1 MRRRLPRI
9 AFVGLLVGALV
20 TAPGG
25 AGATVTPGPGYLTI
39 SFGRTQWV
47 ATANCLPI
55 ANAVPLD
62 QVAADMASRGM
73 AGTGNVIVDRTRE
86 TGFLCVGYYMDEPGW
101 DRLAML
107 RDTYGWSF
115 VSASK
120 TYADITTLTASQQ
133 QDESCGT
140 LAAFEAHGHT
150 RAWGLFAYARNKSTT
165 TIQSQLVST
174 CFAYGR
180 RYGRT
185 VNSRSTVKA
194 PWFTTTDDVTG
205 GRCNDT
211 TLPCSS
217 LADVTRIYRSP
228 VDLAAKVNVA
238 PDTWRNLQFYRLV
251 TGTRGTTTGKGQRWD
266 CSGADW
272 HAHWTS
278 RPEVYCYND
287 FLSVLDAVPDAVVVT
302 DPAGVATAWGR
313 VPPFS

>member
-1 MRRRLPRI
+1 MRSWGPGI
-9 AFVGLLVGALV
+9 ASVCLLVAVV
-20 TAPGG
+20 TATGG
-25 AGATVTPGPGYLTI
+25 AGAATPGPGYLTI

-47 ATANCLPI
+47 ATARCVPI

-62 QVAADMASRGM
+62 RVAADMASRGM

-86 TGFLCVGYYMDEPGW
+86 TGFLCVGYYMVEPGW

-120 TYADITTLTASQQ
+120 SYADITPLTAARQR
-133 QDESCGT
+133 DESCGT

-150 RAWGLFAYARNKSTT
+150 RAWGLFAYARNKYTS
-165 TIQSQLVST
+165 TIQSQVVST

-180 RYGRT
+180 RYAEAA
-185 VNSRSTVKA
+185 NSRPTTVA
-194 PWFTTTDDVTG
+194 PWFATTDDVTG
-205 GRCNDT
+205 GRCNDA
-211 TLPCSS
+211 TLACSS
-217 LADVTRIYRSP
+217 LTDVTRTYRSP
-228 VDLAAKVNVA
+228 VDLAAIVNVA
-238 PDTWRNLQFYRLV
+238 PDSWRNLQFYRLV
-251 TGTRGTTTGKGQRWD
+251 TGTRGTVGGTGQRWG
-266 CSGADW
+266 CKGTDW

-278 RPEVYCYND
+278 RPELYCYKD
-287 FLSVLDAVPDAVVVT
+287 FLAVLDAVPDAVVVT

>member
-1 MRRRLPRI
+1 VGLRI
-9 AFVGLLVGALV
+9 ASICLLAGVLF
-20 TAPGG
+20 TSPGS
-25 AGATVTPGPGYLTI
+25 AGAATAGPGYLTI

-47 ATANCLPI
+47 SAANCAAI

-73 AGTGNVIVDRTRE
+73 TGTGNVIVDRTRE
-86 TGFLCVGYYMDEPGW
+86 TGFLCVGYYMLEPGW

-115 VSASK
+115 VSGSQS
-120 TYADITTLTASQQ
+120 YADIRPLSAAEQR
-133 QDESCGT
+133 DESCDT
-140 LAAFEAHGHT
+140 LAAFQAHGHT
-150 RAWGLFAYARNKSTT
+150 RAWGLFAYARNKFTT

-180 RYGRT
+180 RYGQAANR
-185 VNSRSTVKA
+185 RSTTVA
-194 PWFTTTDDVTG
+194 PWFATTNDVTG
-205 GRCNDT
+205 GRCNDAV
-211 TLPCSS
+211 LACSS
-217 LADVTRIYRSP
+217 LADVTRTYRSP
-228 VDLAAKVNVA
+228 VDLAALVKVA

-251 TGTRGTTTGKGQRWD
+251 TGTRGATTGKGQRWD

-278 RPEVYCYND
+278 RPELYCYQD
-287 FLSVLDAVPDAVVVT
+287 FLGVLDAVPDAVVVT
-302 DPAGVATAWGR
+302 DPATVATEWGR

>member
-9 AFVGLLVGALV
+9 ACVSMMVGALI
-20 TAPGG
+20 AASGG

-47 ATANCLPI
+47 ATANCVPI

-115 VSASK
+115 VSGSK
-120 TYADITTLTASQQ
+120 TYADITTLTAAQQ

-180 RYGRT
+180 RYGRA
-185 VNSRSTVKA
+185 VNSRSTVQGGA
-194 PWFTTTDDVTG
+194 TT
-205 GRCNDT
+205 R
-211 TLPCSS
+211 PCR
-217 LADVTRIYRSP
+217 AR
-228 VDLAAKVNVA
+228 
-238 PDTWRNLQFYRLV
+238 
-251 TGTRGTTTGKGQRWD
+251 
-266 CSGADW
+266 
-272 HAHWTS
+272 
-278 RPEVYCYND
+278 
-287 FLSVLDAVPDAVVVT
+287 VLRT
-302 DPAGVATAWGR
+302 
-313 VPPFS
+313 

>member
-1 MRRRLPRI
+1 MRRLVPRI
-9 AFVGLLVGALV
+9 ASVCLLLGVLV

-25 AGATVTPGPGYLTI
+25 AGAATAGPGYLTI

-47 ATANCLPI
+47 STAKCIPI

-73 AGTGNVIVDRTRE
+73 TGTGNVIVDRTRE

-120 TYADITTLTASQQ
+120 SYADITPLSASQQ
-133 QDESCGT
+133 QGESCGT

-150 RAWGLFAYARNKSTT
+150 RAWGLFAYARNKYTT
-165 TIQSQLVST
+165 TIQSQVVSK

-180 RYGRT
+180 RYAQV
-185 VNSRSTVKA
+185 VNRKSTMAA
-194 PWFTTTDDVTG
+194 PWFAGTNDVTG
-205 GRCNDT
+205 GRCNDV
-211 TLPCSS
+211 TLACSS
-217 LADVTRIYRSP
+217 LGDVTRTYRSP
-228 VDLAAKVNVA
+228 VDLATLVNVA

-251 TGTRGTTTGKGQRWD
+251 TGTRGTTAGKGQRWD
-266 CSGADW
+266 CSSADW

-278 RPEVYCYND
+278 RPELYCYND
-287 FLSVLDAVPDAVVVT
+287 FLGVLDAVPDAVVVT
-302 DPAGVATAWGR
+302 DPATVATAWGR